1 MQLGVRKRFES
12 RDFVAAL
19 ERLARCNRGQ
29 TLEPEQLALAAAWIL
44 KSLIYSD
51 LI

>member
-1 MQLGVRKRFES
+1 LFLLQDLFVQLGVRKRFES

-29 TLEPEQLALAAAWIL
+29 TLEPEQLALAAA
-44 KSLIYSD
+44 
-51 LI
+51 